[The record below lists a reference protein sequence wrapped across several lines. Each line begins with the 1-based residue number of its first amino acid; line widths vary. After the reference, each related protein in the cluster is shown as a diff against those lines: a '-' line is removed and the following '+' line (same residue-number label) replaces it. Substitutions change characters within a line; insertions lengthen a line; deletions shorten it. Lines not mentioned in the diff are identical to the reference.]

1 MLKRWLVSAAGVWL
15 GSNLIEGISYEDNVS
30 LAIAVLLLGLFTA
43 VLKPLLVLMA
53 LPFVLLT
60 LGLGVLVINA
70 LLYLLVGSL
79 VPGFTVESF
88 WAAFFGALVISIL
101 NVLFAGWIGGGRAGS
116 VRVRMNRGRVGKRPN
131 GAPPRPPREVKA
143 KDDVIDI

>member
-1 MLKRWLVSAAGVWL
+1 MLKRGLVSAAGVWL
-15 GSNLIEGISYEDNVS
+15 GSNLIEGISYEDNLS

-53 LPFVLLT
+53 LPFVVLT
-60 LGLGVLVINA
+60 FGLGLLVINA

-79 VPGFTVESF
+79 VAGFSVASF

-101 NVLFAGWIGGGRAGS
+101 NLIFAGWIGGGRVGS
-116 VRVRMNRGRVGKRPN
+116 VRVRMHRGRTGKRPD
-131 GAPPRPPREVKA
+131 GAPPPEVKA